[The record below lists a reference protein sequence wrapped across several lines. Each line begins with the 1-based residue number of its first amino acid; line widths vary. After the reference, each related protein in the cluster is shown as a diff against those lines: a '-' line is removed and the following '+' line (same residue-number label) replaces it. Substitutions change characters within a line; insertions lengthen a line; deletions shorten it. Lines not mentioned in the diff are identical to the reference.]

1 MKMMDMVNILK
12 ERYNFTNITEID
24 GAYYMSNDEFYIS
37 FIDPHSGTDF
47 LYCLRADFPQTFDR
61 WSSSLFEELFDA
73 KDFDAVVKELHEFYE
88 NREEIIKE
96 ELA

>member
-1 MKMMDMVNILK
+1 MSILDMVNTIK
-12 ERYNFTNITEID
+12 ETYNFKDIEEID
-24 GAYYMSNDEFYIS
+24 GAYYFSNNDFYIS
-37 FIDPHSGTDF
+37 LIDPHSGTDY

-61 WSSSLFEELFDA
+61 WSSSLFEELFDV
-73 KDFDAVVKELHEFYE
+73 KDFDTVIHEIHEFYE